1 MVGVVIVSHSWK
13 IADGIKDLTDQVAAQ
28 VPNIIACGGM
38 EDKEIGTDA
47 IRIEEAIVKANQGDG
62 VVVLADLGSGVMSA
76 ETAKDLLEDENI
88 DIRIADAPLVEGA
101 IAAAVAAAC
110 GLDID
115 KVQAAAEQARTVN
128 KIN

>member
-38 EDKEIGTDA
+38 ADKEIGTDA
-47 IRIEEAIVKANQGDG
+47 IRIEEAIKKADQGDG
-62 VVVLADLGSGVMSA
+62 VVVIADLGSGVMSA
-76 ETAKDLLEDENI
+76 ETAMDLLDDDSI
-88 DIRIADAPLVEGA
+88 VVKLADAPIVEGS

-115 KVQAAAEQARTVN
+115 KVLAAAEQARTAN

>member
-38 EDKEIGTDA
+38 ADKEIGTDA
-47 IRIEEAIVKANQGDG
+47 IRIEEAIVAADQGDG
-62 VVVLADLGSGVMSA
+62 VLIVADLGSGVMSA
-76 ETAKDLLEDENI
+76 ETAMDLLEDDKI
-88 DIRIADAPLVEGA
+88 VVKIADAPIVEGA

-110 GLDID
+110 GLSLD
-115 KVQAAAEQARTVN
+115 KVKEAAEQARSVN